1 MKINRILSLFLLCL
15 CATFAVAQSSLR
27 EFSVVAFDEKP
38 FDTAARDERYR
49 IIDGNGDLFSIIKLV
64 AATPDD
70 DLRAYFFDFGLPE
83 SRVKNMDGE
92 VWVYV
97 QRNAMRVT
105 IRREGFKTVK
115 YDLPVTVQPGQTFEM
130 TLQSTPLVVKK
141 RHLLFQIT
149 PVESRAMVSY
159 RAEGDK
165 EYKPFGNGVIDEG
178 GQAAM
183 KLELGIYYYKI
194 ISQNYHPSEGRI
206 ELVDLQQKHI
216 ERVALRPN
224 YGTLTLTAA
233 ANADIYIDGEKVGSG
248 SWNGKLAP
256 GNYNVECRLPAHKSS
271 VKTIKLSEG
280 DNLTVQLDHPTP
292 ITGIL
297 SLTSSPLGA
306 TVAIDGKER
315 GTTPDDFTDLLI
327 GKHEITVSKNG
338 YKSATIDVEIKENE
352 TTEQSV
358 DLEKV
363 IVDTPSQATKSK
375 IAQSS
380 ITINVQA
387 DNFTIVACGII
398 NGHEYVDLGLPSGIK
413 WATCNV
419 GATKPEEYGGYY
431 AWGETEESENYDW
444 NTYKWCNGGGDA
456 MTKYCMKRKYGAV
469 DKKNV
474 LDPEDDVAHVKWGGS
489 WRVPTEAE
497 LNELRNN
504 CTWAWATYKG
514 ICGYK
519 VTGSN
524 GNSIFFPAAGRRA
537 GTTYLNYSGIFG
549 YYWSSSL
556 NSVDSYNACYL
567 YFCNDRFDSTNDRRY
582 FGHSVRPVCD

>member
-15 CATFAVAQSSLR
+15 CATFAVAQNSLR
-27 EFSVVAFDEKP
+27 EFSVVTFDEKP

-83 SRVKNMDGE
+83 SRIKNVDGE

-159 RAEGDK
+159 RVEGDK

-358 DLEKV
+358 ALEKV

-504 CTWAWATYKG
+504 CTWVWATYKG

-567 YFCNDRFDSTNDRRY
+567 YFCNGRFDSTNDRRY

>member
-15 CATFAVAQSSLR
+15 CATFVVAQSSLR
-27 EFSVVAFDEKP
+27 EFSVVAFNEKP

-49 IIDGNGDLFSIIKLV
+49 IIDGNGDLFSIIKLM

-70 DLRAYFFDFGLPE
+70 DLRTYSFDFGLPE
-83 SRVKNMDGE
+83 SRVKNVDGE

-130 TLQSTPLVVKK
+130 TLQSTPLVVEK
-141 RHLLFQIT
+141 RHLLFEVSPT
-149 PVESRAMVSY
+149 DSRAMVSY
-159 RAEGDK
+159 RGEGDK
-165 EYKPFGNGVIDEG
+165 EYKPFGNGVIDDG

-248 SWNGKLAP
+248 SWSGKLAP
-256 GNYNVECRLPAHKSS
+256 GNYNVECRLLAHKNS

-280 DNLTVQLDHPTP
+280 DNLTVQLDRPTP
-292 ITGIL
+292 ITGVL

-306 TVAIDGKER
+306 TVTIDGKER
-315 GTTPDDFTDLLI
+315 GTTPDDFADLLI
-327 GKHEITVSKNG
+327 GEHKITVSKNG
-338 YKSATIDVEIKENE
+338 YNSTTIDVEIKEDE

-358 DLEKV
+358 ALEKV
-363 IVDTPSQATKSK
+363 AEGTTKQPCSSTATAKGG
-375 IAQSS
+375 
-380 ITINVQA
+380 T
-387 DNFTIVACGII
+387 I
-398 NGHEYVDLGLPSGIK
+398 NGHEYVDLGLSVK

-419 GATKPEEYGGYY
+419 GATAPHEYGGYY
-431 AWGETEESENYDW
+431 AWGETEEKSDYSW
-444 NTYKWCNGGGDA
+444 STYRWCNGSYNT
-456 MTKYCMKRKYGAV
+456 MTKYCTNSSYGTV
-469 DKKNV
+469 DNKTT

-489 WRVPTEAE
+489 WRMPTKAE
-497 LNELRNN
+497 QDELRNS
-504 CTWAWATYKG
+504 CTWTWTTQNG
-514 ICGYK
+514 VNGYT
-519 VTGSN
+519 VTGAN
-524 GNSIFFPAAGRRA
+524 GNSIFLLAAGGRSGADFRR
-537 GTTYLNYSGIFG
+537 SGSYG
-549 YYWSSSL
+549 LYWSSSL
-556 NSVDSYNACYL
+556 YENYSGNADYL
-567 YFCNDRFDSTNDRRY
+567 FFNRGNYYWHRSNRFDGLT
-582 FGHSVRPVCD
+582 VRPVCD

>member
-15 CATFAVAQSSLR
+15 CATFVVAQNSLR

-38 FDTAARDERYR
+38 FDTAARDERYK

-83 SRVKNMDGE
+83 SRVKNVDGE

-149 PVESRAMVSY
+149 PVESKAMVSY

-165 EYKPFGNGVIDEG
+165 EYKPFGNGVIDDG

-248 SWNGKLAP
+248 SWSGKLAP

-306 TVAIDGKER
+306 TVTIDGKER

-327 GKHEITVSKNG
+327 GMHKITVSKNG
-338 YKSATIDVEIKENE
+338 YKSATLDVEIKENE

-358 DLEKV
+358 ALEKGV
-363 IVDTPSQATKSK
+363 EGTTKQPGSSTATAKGG
-375 IAQSS
+375 
-380 ITINVQA
+380 T
-387 DNFTIVACGII
+387 I
-398 NGHEYVDLGLPSGIK
+398 NGHEYVDLGLSVK

-431 AWGETEESENYDW
+431 AWGETEEKDDYDW
-444 NTYKWCNGGGDA
+444 DTYKWC
-456 MTKYCMKRKYGAV
+456 KSSYGR
-469 DKKNV
+469 
-474 LDPEDDVAHVKWGGS
+474 LDYKTTLDLEDDVAHVKWGGS
-489 WRVPTEAE
+489 WRMPTLDE
-497 LNELRNN
+497 LKELKNSCSWQWTTQN
-504 CTWAWATYKG
+504 G
-514 ICGYK
+514 VNGYC
-519 VTGSN
+519 VTGPN
-524 GNSIFFPAAGRRA
+524 GNSIFLSAAGYRYF
-537 GTTYLNYSGIFG
+537 TNLNYSGSEG
-549 YYWSSSL
+549 CYWSGSL
-556 NSVDSYNACYL
+556 NGSSSDDAYGL
-567 YFCNDRFDSTNDRRY
+567 YFGMRYYDWDGNDRY
-582 FGHSVRPVCD
+582 LGLAVRPVCD